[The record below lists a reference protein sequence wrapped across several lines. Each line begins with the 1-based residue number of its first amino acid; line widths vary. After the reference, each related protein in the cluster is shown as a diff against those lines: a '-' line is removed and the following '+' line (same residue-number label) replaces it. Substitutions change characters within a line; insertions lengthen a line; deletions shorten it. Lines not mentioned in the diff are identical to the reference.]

1 MSMNLQEQFQKLGLG
16 EKIILIA
23 GPLLFIDGFLNWYSV
38 SGQCIDLGAVGEIC
52 AEGGSASGWESPG
65 SIWSVLA
72 ILLGLTMAGLVAAVR
87 FGNMKLPEMPQGV
100 TWGRIM
106 LGMGGASALFVVAKF
121 VNHSSNLDFGFFIGA
136 LLVAALAA
144 GGFLTFQEEQ
154 KSGSAGSGG
163 AAAGPAGGGGDTD
176 AGGGPAGG
184 GGAGPTG
191 GGGTGPAG
199 GGGSSPPG
207 GGGGGPDA
215 GPSR

>member
-1 MSMNLQEQFQKLGLG
+1 MTVNIQEQFQKLGPG

-38 SGQCIDLGAVGEIC
+38 AGQCIDLGTGIGEVC

-87 FGNMKLPEMPQGV
+87 FGNVKLPEMPQGV

-121 VNHSSNLDFGFFIGA
+121 VNHSSNLDFGFFVGA
-136 LLVAALAA
+136 LLVAALAT
-144 GGFLTFQEEQ
+144 GGFLTFQEEKQ
-154 KSGSAGSGG
+154 
-163 AAAGPAGGGGDTD
+163 
-176 AGGGPAGG
+176 
-184 GGAGPTG
+184 GAG
-191 GGGTGPAG
+191 AG
-199 GGGSSPPG
+199 A
-207 GGGGGPDA
+207 DA
-215 GPSR
+215 GPSV